1 VECTLGLLNRSAPQN
16 KQSFS
21 NAADDTKSQ
30 ERPSV
35 SHQAQINYTVPSQN
49 LAYNNDAVANGDSSN
64 STYVPSEPPIAHQ
77 QTPYPTATQYSTY
90 PESVPNSSN
99 LAYAAQDNYS
109 SYPANTEPVEAPSL
123 LTSFAAQASQVSPAW
138 RSRPGTAQI
147 NPSSQAWQQWTT
159 TMTGNTG
166 QLEPQDCYSA
176 NALMQLGGRDMG
188 SGTVDNAQT
197 AAGIVDLNV
206 PAGADHSHL
215 GGSVNGGLG
224 VEWPI
229 NIFGMGQGS

>member
-1 VECTLGLLNRSAPQN
+1 
-16 KQSFS
+16 
-21 NAADDTKSQ
+21 
-30 ERPSV
+30 
-35 SHQAQINYTVPSQN
+35 
-49 LAYNNDAVANGDSSN
+49 
-64 STYVPSEPPIAHQ
+64 
-77 QTPYPTATQYSTY
+77 
-90 PESVPNSSN
+90 
-99 LAYAAQDNYS
+99 
-109 SYPANTEPVEAPSL
+109 
-123 LTSFAAQASQVSPAW
+123 
-138 RSRPGTAQI
+138 
-147 NPSSQAWQQWTT
+147 
-159 TMTGNTG
+159 MTGNTG

-224 VEWPI
+224 VEWPL